1 MADIFDL
8 FKKIEGTGVKASGPI
23 THLVVGLGNIGAQY
37 EKTRHNAG
45 FMALDRIAEKYGAR
59 VNNARFHALVGEATI
74 NNHRVLLMKPTTFM
88 NNSGLAVGEAA
99 AFYKIPPENIIV
111 LVDEIS
117 FDPGFMRIRR
127 KGSAGG
133 HNGLKSIIAAIS
145 SECFPRIKLGIG
157 KKPNPEYDLA
167 DFVLSRMPEDDI
179 ARLTALSDGIIDS
192 VALILDGKIDDA
204 MSRYSK

>member
-1 MADIFDL
+1 MSNIFDL
-8 FKKIEGTGVKASGPI
+8 FKKIEKKEDTTPV
-23 THLVVGLGNIGAQY
+23 THIVVGLGNPGTEYA
-37 EKTRHNAG
+37 KTRHNAG
-45 FMALDRIAEKYGAR
+45 FLAIDHIAKRCGVSIDRLKY
-59 VNNARFHALVGEATI
+59 NALVSEAVI
-74 NNHRVLLMKPTTFM
+74 GGKRVLLMKPQTFM
-88 NNSGLAVGEAA
+88 NSSGEAIGA
-99 AFYKIPPENIIV
+99 AANFYKIPPENVIV
-111 LVDEIS
+111 LHDEIS
-117 FDPGFMRIRR
+117 FAPGKMRIRR

-145 SECFPRIKLGIG
+145 SESFPRIKLGIG
-157 KKPNPEYDLA
+157 KKPTPEYDLA

>member
-1 MADIFDL
+1 MTDIFDL
-8 FKKIEGTGVKASGPI
+8 FKKIESAPARAAGPV
-23 THLVVGLGNIGAQY
+23 THLIVGLGNIGAQY

-45 FMALDRIAEKYGAR
+45 FMALDLLAERYGAR
-59 VNNARFHALVGEATI
+59 VNNARFHALVGEATVGT
-74 NNHRVLLMKPTTFM
+74 HRVLFMKPTTFM

-145 SECFPRIKLGIG
+145 SEQFPRIKLGIG
-157 KKPNPEYDLA
+157 QKPTPEYDLA
-167 DFVLSRMPEDDI
+167 DFVLSRMPDEDI
-179 ARLTALSDGIIDS
+179 ARLSSLSDAVADS
-192 VALILDGKIDDA
+192 VALMLDGKIDDA
-204 MSRYSK
+204 MSRYSR